1 MTNSQDPGKIW
12 LQTVIPTR
20 GYIPK
25 KREFPLFVKDHKGE
39 RHLNWDLLI
48 LVLKIAIG
56 STLAIVVA
64 QMLDLQYATSAG
76 VITLLTIQNTRRATF
91 DLAIKRI
98 ISLFFTIAL
107 ASLLC
112 IQNADIVLCF
122 GSFMLVLVFV
132 SYLFGWEGALSVN
145 SVIGAQVLVLESA
158 ISLEFA
164 LNEAMIVFIGIA
176 IAVVLNLWMVDKREE
191 IKGDIQEFEADF
203 PYVETDDQLR
213 CIEEIKGDMHMVEE
227 KIQGIMAAMVR
238 HLLRQEKL
246 REDKGHIVT
255 LIEGIETIM
264 EKAMDNMDNTLS
276 DHSQYFIEY
285 LNMRKSQCV
294 VLLQVTRTLRAMD
307 MVPDQ
312 AKIVA
317 TVMEK
322 VSGAVHETDNAKEMI
337 QELEIVLK
345 VLENKGLPKTQEAF
359 ESQAMMFLIL
369 KGFWR
374 TRVCPKPRKPL
385 RVKP

>member
-191 IKGDIQEFEADF
+191 IKGD
-203 PYVETDDQLR
+203 
-213 CIEEIKGDMHMVEE
+213 MHMVEE

-317 TVMEK
+317 TFMEK

-369 KGFWR
+369 KELEEF
-374 TRVCPKPRKPL
+374 L
-385 RVKP
+385 RLKRNFVRNTTKEQMAIYWETPDAKKI